1 MAPKKIFTF
10 ILLLFV
16 AGSVVYLVWNE
27 ISSADKA
34 TANLPKPSEASDTVS
49 ETAPPQSDRSPK
61 PRFVA
66 FYFHGN
72 VRCPTCRAIEAYSKE
87 ALEDAFPDKLESGDL
102 EWKAVNT
109 DEVWNTHYV
118 TDFNLQFSSLILA
131 EIANG
136 ETLRWENL
144 EKVWELVH
152 DKESFL
158 DYVRSEAETFMTGGE
173 AI

>member
-16 AGSVVYLVWNE
+16 AGSVVYLIQNE
-27 ISSADKA
+27 ITSADKA
-34 TANLPKPSEASDTVS
+34 TANLTKPSEATDTAS
-49 ETAPPQSDRSPK
+49 NAAPPPNDQTAQ

-72 VRCPTCRAIEAYSKE
+72 VRCPTCRAIETQSKE
-87 ALEDAFPDKLESGDL
+87 ALEAAFPDKIELGVL

-109 DEVWNTHYV
+109 DEVWNAHYI
-118 TDFNLQFSSLILA
+118 TDYNLQFSSLILA

-152 DKESFL
+152 DKESFME
-158 DYVRSEAETFMTGGE
+158 YVQSSAVKFMAMEG